1 VKKLLLLVL
10 ALGGVLVVPLL
21 ALLVLA
27 GTGNVA
33 AACEPSAGSPT
44 ASASGSSSQS
54 TVASVKAPARR
65 PAPSATLA
73 ATDAEALAPPPPAST
88 GPLVCQQLAIAAPP
102 AGSMAKRALAWALAH
117 VGDAYVAAAHGP
129 HAWDC
134 STFTY
139 TAYRQAGLDWPMQI
153 SYQQYLDRRHIQ
165 LVPLAQAQPG
175 DLLFFDTNAGN
186 SWYNPVTH
194 VAMIIDPIAGTMV
207 HAANPSAGVIISNYR
222 TSSYYR
228 EHPPVTAP
236 DQQGKPYV
244 TGASVAGRITP

>member
-1 VKKLLLLVL
+1 VKKLLLLVP
-10 ALGGVLVVPLL
+10 ALGGALVVPLL

-33 AACEPSAGSPT
+33 AACDSSAGSP

-54 TVASVKAPARR
+54 AVALVK
-65 PAPSATLA
+65 
-73 ATDAEALAPPPPAST
+73 ALAPVATPAAADAQVVASPRVSP
-88 GPLVCQQLAIAAPP
+88 GPLACQQLAMAVPP
-102 AGSMAKRALAWALAH
+102 AGNLAKRALAWALAH

-165 LVPLAQAQPG
+165 LVPLTQAQPG

-186 SWYNPVTH
+186 SWFNPVTH
-194 VAMIIDPIAGTMV
+194 VAMIIDPVAGTMV
-207 HAANPSAGVIISNYR
+207 HAANPGAGVIISNYK

-228 EHPPVTAP
+228 AHPPVSAP
-236 DQQGKPYV
+236 DAHGRPLE
-244 TGASVAGRITP
+244 ADESVAGRITR

>member
-1 VKKLLLLVL
+1 MKKLLLLVP
-10 ALGGVLVVPLL
+10 ALGGVLAVPLL

-33 AACEPSAGSPT
+33 AACERSAGSP
-44 ASASGSSSQS
+44 ASGSGSSSQGA
-54 TVASVKAPARR
+54 VASVKAPAR
-65 PAPSATLA
+65 PPSPSATPA
-73 ATDAEALAPPPPAST
+73 ATDARAVASPAPASP
-88 GPLVCQQLAIAAPP
+88 GSPACQQLATAAPP

-165 LVPLAQAQPG
+165 LLPLAQAQPG

-194 VAMIIDPIAGTMV
+194 VAMIIDPIVGTMV
-207 HAANPSAGVIISNYR
+207 HAANPSAGVTISNYK
-222 TSSYYR
+222 TGSYYR
-228 EHPPVTAP
+228 THPPVTAP
-236 DQQGKPYV
+236 DQHGKPYA
-244 TGASVAGRITP
+244 TGTSVAGRIVP